1 MIITIITIIN
11 YNYSSNHLS
20 ALYILAEPDNNNNDN
35 KEEKEGEENKETR
48 KK

>member
-35 KEEKEGEENKETR
+35 KEEKEGEENE
-48 KK
+48 